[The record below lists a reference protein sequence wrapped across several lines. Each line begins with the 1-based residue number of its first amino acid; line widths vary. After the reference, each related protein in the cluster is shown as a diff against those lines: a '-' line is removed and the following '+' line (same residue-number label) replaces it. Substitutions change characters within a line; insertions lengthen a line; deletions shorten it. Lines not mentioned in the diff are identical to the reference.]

1 MTDKEIESIN
11 YIIQYKDYIIG
22 VFTLVIGYL
31 YYRLRKKND
40 ELISVKEK
48 LSDKKYNL
56 YNSLYSVFFKLIKDA
71 KETNK
76 HKIEKAEKELT
87 EKLLDIKKEMFIY
100 APDEVLLKFL
110 KWNENINKKEVSI
123 EENMQL
129 FFNILVLIRKDMGNK
144 NTIVNEEDI
153 LKSILISEK
162 ESSKSKE

>member
-1 MTDKEIESIN
+1 MVN
-11 YIIQYKDYIIG
+11 YLIDYKDYIIG
-22 VFTLVIGYL
+22 FFTLVIGYL

-40 ELISVKEK
+40 ELISIKEK

-56 YNSLYSVFFKLIKDA
+56 YNSLYSVFFKLIKDV

-76 HKIEKAEKELT
+76 NKIQKAEKELV
-87 EKLLDIKKEMFIY
+87 EKLLEIKKEMFIY

-110 KWNENINKKEVSI
+110 KWNENIDNKEVST
-123 EENMQL
+123 EENMKL
-129 FFNILVLIRKDMGNK
+129 FFKILVLIRKDMGNK

-153 LKSILISEK
+153 LKSILISDN